1 MTLTERNQ
9 QQYDLRQKMY
19 QAQQTAEFCKQ
30 QIARLNMEYQAQFET
45 PLFDEMFG
53 G

>member
-1 MTLTERNQ
+1 MTITERNE

-45 PLFDEMFG
+45 PLFDQMFG

>member
-1 MTLTERNQ
+1 MTITERNR
-9 QQYDLRQKMY
+9 QQYDLRQEMY
-19 QAQQTAEFCKQ
+19 KAKQKVEFCKQ
-30 QIARLNMEYQAQFET
+30 QIARLNREYEAQFET

>member
-1 MTLTERNQ
+1 MTITERNE
-9 QQYDLRQKMY
+9 QQYNLRQEMCK
-19 QAQQTAEFCKQ
+19 AQQKAEFCKQ

-45 PLFDEMFG
+45 PLFDQMFG

>member
-1 MTLTERNQ
+1 MTITERNQ

-30 QIARLNMEYQAQFET
+30 QIARLNREYQAQFET

>member
-1 MTLTERNQ
+1 MTITERNQ
-9 QQYDLRQKMY
+9 QQYNLRQEMY
-19 QAQQTAEFCKQ
+19 NAQQKAEFYKQ

-45 PLFDEMFG
+45 PLFDQMFG